1 MRKSMSLVLLVI
13 VIPASVA
20 GVLWVFTVSSKV
32 TIYVVQQPIVM
43 PASAALTA
51 IVLGRHILF
60 PQAAGTNF
68 KASRGP
74 RPHSALM
81 LATKARD
88 GI

>member
-20 GVLWVFTVSSKV
+20 GVLWVFTVAI
-32 TIYVVQQPIVM
+32 TDVVQQPIVM

-60 PQAAGTNF
+60 PQASGTNF